1 MQSGKQI
8 DPIRE
13 RESAQKMATFVK
25 SPCDE
30 GVIRSAP
37 AALPCAPRV
46 GVWVLVA
53 TILGSSM
60 AFIDGSV
67 VNVAL
72 PVIQRDLNATASD
85 VQWIVETYSLFL
97 AALILVGGSLGDH
110 FGRRRVFA
118 IGIAV
123 FTLSSIWCGL
133 SPTVLSLILARAVQ
147 GIGAALLV
155 PGSLAIISASFSDE
169 QRGRAIGT
177 WSGFSALTTVVGPV
191 LGGVLVQYASWR
203 WVFFLN
209 VPLAA
214 VVLGVLFWRV
224 PESRDTEASG
234 RLDWWGTLLVTLGLG
249 ALVYG
254 LIEAGSLGFGNTLVL
269 SALAIGVVALL
280 AFLLVEARS
289 PAPMVP
295 LTLFRS
301 HTFSGANLLTL
312 LLYGALSGVTF
323 FLPFDLIQ
331 VQGYA
336 PTFAGAAFVPF
347 ILLMFLLSRW
357 AGGLVHR
364 YGAKLPLV
372 IGPVITAVGFA
383 LFALPGIT
391 SGPGSYWIT
400 FFPAVLVMGLGM
412 TITVAPLTTTVMG
425 AVEQRHAGIAS
436 GINNAVSRTAGLL
449 AIAVF
454 GIVAL
459 AVFTSSLESHL
470 ATLHLSPGVS
480 HLIDAQRTRLAGITI
495 PPNVSGE
502 AQAALKRAIDESF
515 VSAFRLVSLLGAA
528 LALLSALSAWLLIEG
543 KQLER
548 AGGSALQAPPAGADK
563 QAPQI
568 SAN

>member
-1 MQSGKQI
+1 
-8 DPIRE
+8 
-13 RESAQKMATFVK
+13 MANFVK

-30 GVIRSAP
+30 GVIRSASQ
-37 AALPCAPRV
+37 AAPCAPHV

-72 PVIQRDLNATASD
+72 PVIQRDLNATTTD
-85 VQWIVETYSLFL
+85 VQWIVEAYSLFL

-110 FGRRRVFA
+110 FGRRRIFA

-133 SPTVLSLILARAVQ
+133 SPNVLSLIIARAVQ

-209 VPLAA
+209 IPLAA

-224 PESRDTEASG
+224 PESRDTEAPG

-269 SALAIGVVALL
+269 GALAIGIVALL

-289 PAPMVP
+289 SAPMVP

-312 LLYGALSGVTF
+312 LLYGALSGILF
-323 FLPFDLIQ
+323 FFPFNLIQ
-331 VQGYA
+331 VQGYS
-336 PTFAGAAFVPF
+336 PTFAGAAFIPF

-372 IGPVITAVGFA
+372 IGPVITAAGFA
-383 LFALPGIT
+383 LFAVPDIGN
-391 SGPGSYWIT
+391 GAGSYWTT
-400 FFPAVLVMGLGM
+400 FFPAVLVMGFGM

-459 AVFTSSLESHL
+459 SVFNSSLDSHL
-470 ATLHLSPGVS
+470 ATLHLSPDVQ
-480 HLIDAQRTRLAGITI
+480 HLIDVQRIRLAGITI
-495 PPNVSGE
+495 PTNVGSE
-502 AQAALKRAIDESF
+502 TQVALKRAIDESF
-515 VSAFRLVSLLGAA
+515 VSAFRLVSLICSA
-528 LALLSALSAWLLIEG
+528 LALVSALSAWLLVEG
-543 KQLER
+543 KKREK
-548 AGGSALQAPPAGADK
+548 AGSTTEESQAGTGGADEHE
-563 QAPQI
+563 PQI

>member
-1 MQSGKQI
+1 
-8 DPIRE
+8 
-13 RESAQKMATFVK
+13 MATFVK

-37 AALPCAPRV
+37 EAAPCAPHV

-72 PVIQRDLNATASD
+72 PVIQRDLNATTAD
-85 VQWIVETYSLFL
+85 VQWIVETYALFL

-110 FGRRRVFA
+110 FGRRRIFA
-118 IGIAV
+118 LGIAV
-123 FTLSSIWCGL
+123 FTFASIWDGL

-177 WSGFSALTTVVGPV
+177 WSGFSSLTTVVGPV
-191 LGGVLVQYASWR
+191 LGGVLVQYTSWR

-214 VVLGVLFWRV
+214 VVLVVLFWRV
-224 PESRDTEASG
+224 PESRDPDASG
-234 RLDWWGTLLVTLGLG
+234 GLDWWGTLLVTLGLG

-254 LIEAGSLGFGNTLVL
+254 LIEAGSLGFGTPLVL
-269 SALAIGVVALL
+269 GALAIGVVALL

-289 PAPMVP
+289 SAPMVP

-301 HTFSGANLLTL
+301 PTFSGANLLTL

-372 IGPVITAVGFA
+372 IGPMITAVGFA

-412 TITVAPLTTTVMG
+412 TITVAPLTTAVMG

-454 GIVAL
+454 GIVAQ
-459 AVFTSSLESHL
+459 AVFTSGLESHL
-470 ATLHLSPGVS
+470 ATLHLSPGVQQ
-480 HLIDAQRTRLAGITI
+480 LIDAQRTKLAGITI
-495 PPNVSGE
+495 PTNVSGE
-502 AQAALKRAIDESF
+502 VQAALKRAVDESF

-528 LALLSALSAWLLIEG
+528 LAVLSALSAWLLIAG
-543 KQLER
+543 KQPER
-548 AGGSALQAPPAGADK
+548 AGGSASKPPASIAGADE
-563 QAPQI
+563 QAPQV